1 MSAFRF
7 RRFRGISL
15 SNRRRPVR
23 LDQTQA
29 RKIGEG
35 PLLIIEGDGFGA
47 MCSEQNLFGPINAH
61 VMDSRAERMVTCFDG
76 QKETRIG
83 LDELFG
89 IVVRGLFS
97 SIRCVT
103 VHVNANKRRVAFDK
117 ARSCT

>member
-1 MSAFRF
+1 MLYLTGA
-7 RRFRGISL
+7 G
-15 SNRRRPVR
+15 PVR

-47 MCSEQNLFGPINAH
+47 MCSEQNLFGHINAH
-61 VMDSRAERMVTCFDG
+61 VMDSRAERMVTCLDG